1 MGEEKERK
9 RKECSNI
16 AALWL
21 SIAAWSRSYWHT
33 CLQGLTATEHLFAG
47 MKESCSVAR
56 KSSGRKCCC
65 ELVGKSL
72 PLFSKT
78 KKKKKIPKPTFY
90 RACSC
95 RPAKKSRGCV
105 CLGGGVFFLRLF
117 FFLHSSVCSV
127 TVCDRLQLLISPF
140 AAFQHAA
147 SLLCDLILC
156 VHVCSLSDRSTSPQ
170 ELSLSFEHQP
180 LLVVYA
186 MTQGQN
192 WMQNLKQD
200 RLA

>member
-1 MGEEKERK
+1 M
-9 RKECSNI
+9 
-16 AALWL
+16 
-21 SIAAWSRSYWHT
+21 
-33 CLQGLTATEHLFAG
+33 
-47 MKESCSVAR
+47 
-56 KSSGRKCCC
+56 
-65 ELVGKSL
+65 
-72 PLFSKT
+72 
-78 KKKKKIPKPTFY
+78 
-90 RACSC
+90 
-95 RPAKKSRGCV
+95 
-105 CLGGGVFFLRLF
+105 FFLKLFF

-192 WMQNLKQD
+192 
-200 RLA
+200 